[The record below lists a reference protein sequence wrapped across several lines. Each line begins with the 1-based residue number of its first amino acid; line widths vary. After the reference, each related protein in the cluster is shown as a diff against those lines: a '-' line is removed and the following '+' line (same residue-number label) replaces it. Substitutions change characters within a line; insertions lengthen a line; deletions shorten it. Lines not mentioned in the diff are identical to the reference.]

1 MCKIPNERI
10 QQRAHVGAPKQSAPI
25 RTKLMVGIFL
35 ITLGVDIGPQTLA
48 NANKRTKR
56 LCFCFFYEFAN
67 CGQAKHITSRGS
79 A

>member
-35 ITLGVDIGPQTLA
+35 IALGVDMDRKPSRM
-48 NANKRTKR
+48 RTKEQSD
-56 LCFCFFYEFAN
+56 CVFFFLMN
-67 CGQAKHITSRGS
+67 LQIVGRRNI
-79 A
+79 